1 MQEADHVHDGVGRVF
16 FYEGGAPDEYVYCVE
31 SDDFGLTY
39 HRFTMEDYRKLL

>member
-1 MQEADHVHDGVGRVF
+1 MQMADHAHDGVGWVF
-16 FYEGGAPDEYVYCVE
+16 FYEGGVPDEYVYCVE

>member
-1 MQEADHVHDGVGRVF
+1 MTVWAGYFSTRAERRTSMSD
-16 FYEGGAPDEYVYCVE
+16 CVE

>member
-1 MQEADHVHDGVGRVF
+1 MSMTVWVGYF